1 MPLELTQHARDMLVE
16 RGISET
22 WAERAVTNPEAVETD
37 ETDPGLEHC
46 LQRVP
51 EYGDRV
57 LRVIADRTVSP
68 VRIVTA
74 YFDRGAKVKS

>member
-1 MPLELTQHARDMLVE
+1 MLAG

-22 WAERAVTNPEAVETD
+22 WVERAVTDPEAVETD
-37 ETDPGLEHC
+37 KIDPGLDHC
-46 LQRVP
+46 LKRIP

-57 LRVIADRTVSP
+57 LRVVADRSASP

-74 YFDRGAKVKS
+74 YFDRGAKVKP